1 MWLPLELKTFSVMR
15 KKKEQ
20 TVTLV
25 VPKYN
30 IKQEFGIEHAERLL
44 DMGPKL
50 NGGWELPSDSNYT
63 YSEENGLRV
72 KSDKANS
79 AKTV

>member
-1 MWLPLELKTFSVMR
+1 MSVI

-25 VPKYN
+25 VPKHN
-30 IKQEFGIEHAERLL
+30 IKQEFGLQHAERLL
-44 DMGPKL
+44 NMGSAL
-50 NGGWELPSDSNYT
+50 NGGWELPKDSNY
-63 YSEENGLRV
+63 YYDEENGLRV

>member
-1 MWLPLELKTFSVMR
+1 MR

-25 VPKYN
+25 VLKYN
-30 IKQEFGIEHAERLL
+30 IKQEFGIQHAERLL
-44 DMGPKL
+44 DMGTKL
-50 NGGWELPSDSNYT
+50 NGGWELPSDSNYI
-63 YSEENGLRV
+63 YDEENGLRL

-79 AKTV
+79 GKAD

>member
-1 MWLPLELKTFSVMR
+1 MR
-15 KKKEQ
+15 KKREPM
-20 TVTLV
+20 VTLV

-30 IKQEFGIEHAERLL
+30 IEQEFGIEHAERLL
-44 DMGPKL
+44 DMGQRL
-50 NGGWELPSDSNYT
+50 NGGWELPSDSKYV

>member
-1 MWLPLELKTFSVMR
+1 MR

-25 VPKYN
+25 VLKYN

-44 DMGPKL
+44 DMGPQL
-50 NGGWELPSDSNYT
+50 NGGWELPGDSNYT

-72 KSDKANS
+72 KSDKASS

>member
-1 MWLPLELKTFSVMR
+1 MM

-25 VPKYN
+25 VPKYG
-30 IKQEFGIEHAERLL
+30 IEQEFSIQHAERLL
-44 DMGPKL
+44 GMGIAL
-50 NGGWELPSDSNYT
+50 NGGWELPEGSNY
-63 YSEENGLRV
+63 YYDEENGLRV

-79 AKTV
+79 AKAV

>member
-1 MWLPLELKTFSVMR
+1 MR

-30 IKQEFGIEHAERLL
+30 IKKDFGIQHAERLL
-44 DMGPKL
+44 DMGTNI
-50 NGGWELPSDSNYT
+50 NGGWELPEDSNYT
-63 YSEENGLRV
+63 YDEENGLRV
-72 KSDKANS
+72 KSDKADS
-79 AKTV
+79 AKAD